1 MVNPILQ
8 SFLALKKLRAQRNDG
23 EGDREKRGL
32 RRNESNESSSSNRS
46 DSSRSDSSMS
56 STKSIDSYTISPLYR
71 KKRRHAICEEN
82 VREYY
87 TLWYSNDDKLKQ
99 RNHHSKH

>member
-8 SFLALKKLRAQRNDG
+8 SFLALKKLRAQRNNG
-23 EGDREKRGL
+23 ERDQEKRGL
-32 RRNESNESSSSNRS
+32 RRNESNESSSSNR
-46 DSSRSDSSMS
+46 

-87 TLWYSNDDKLKQ
+87 TLWYANDDKLKQ

>member
-32 RRNESNESSSSNRS
+32 RRNESNESSSSNR
-46 DSSRSDSSMS
+46 

>member
-8 SFLALKKLRAQRNDG
+8 SFLALKKLRAQRNNG
-23 EGDREKRGL
+23 ERDQEKRGL
-32 RRNESNESSSSNRS
+32 RRNESNESSSSNR
-46 DSSRSDSSMS
+46 